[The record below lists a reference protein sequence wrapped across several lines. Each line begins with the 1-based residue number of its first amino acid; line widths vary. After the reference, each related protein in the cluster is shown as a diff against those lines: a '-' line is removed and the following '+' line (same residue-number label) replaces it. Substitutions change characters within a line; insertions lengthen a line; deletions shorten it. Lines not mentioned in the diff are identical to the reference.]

1 MNMADSKN
9 LLTIGMAAERLGLSV
24 ACLRAWVMRRKIG
37 YVKVGSRR
45 IAIPEAEFAKIIDRG
60 YVPAL
65 PERTQ

>member
-1 MNMADSKN
+1 MADSKN

-45 IAIPEAEFAKIIDRG
+45 IAIPEAEIAKIIDRG